1 MSPGKSS
8 LKPVTPES
16 VKILM
21 ILELGINAFFVY
33 WIYSEYLYNVYFR
46 IYVDRMLLA
55 NITTYTA
62 ALGLGI
68 GLAGSA
74 IAATLYHNLKHA
86 KIRLENLANTKLK
99 PSVQKII
106 AAIPLI
112 EQHPQIA
119 ATTAQSVAQPVL
131 VTNVPA
137 QESTVVAALPMLP
150 VKQEDKSS
158 N

>member
-1 MSPGKSS
+1 
-8 LKPVTPES
+8 
-16 VKILM
+16 M
-21 ILELGINAFFVY
+21 IIEVGINAFFVY

-46 IYVDRMLLA
+46 IYVDRMFLA

-86 KIRLENLANTKLK
+86 KLRLESLANTKLK

-106 AAIPLI
+106 AAIPII
-112 EQHPQIA
+112 EQHPQSGPS
-119 ATTAQSVAQPVL
+119 ATQNVSQPAPTA
-131 VTNVPA
+131 NVPT
-137 QESTVVAALPMLP
+137 QEPALVAGIVVVP
-150 VKQEDKSS
+150 VKQEDKPS

>member
-1 MSPGKSS
+1 
-8 LKPVTPES
+8 
-16 VKILM
+16 M
-21 ILELGINAFFVY
+21 IIELGINAFFVY

-46 IYVDRMLLA
+46 IYVERMLLA

-86 KIRLENLANTKLK
+86 KIRLESLANTKLK
-99 PSVQKII
+99 PSIQKII
-106 AAIPLI
+106 AAIPII
-112 EQHPQIA
+112 EQH
-119 ATTAQSVAQPVL
+119 AQPV
-131 VTNVPA
+131 TTTTENVSQPGRVENVST
-137 QESTVVAALPMLP
+137 QESAPVAAMSVLP
-150 VKQEDKSS
+150 VKQEDKPA